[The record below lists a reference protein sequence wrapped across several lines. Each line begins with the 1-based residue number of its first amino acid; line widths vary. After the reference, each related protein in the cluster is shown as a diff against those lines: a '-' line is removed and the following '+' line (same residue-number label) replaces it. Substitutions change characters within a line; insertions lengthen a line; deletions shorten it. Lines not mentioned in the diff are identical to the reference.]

1 MVRITR
7 SVKRWV
13 LIPLSV
19 LLALAL
25 VAGGIGTWSVVRA
38 FPQVDGEIAV
48 PGLESAVTVYR
59 DGNGIPQIYADTA
72 EDLFKAQGFVHAQDR
87 FWQMHFNRMT
97 TSGRLAEMFGE
108 EQVETDVYLR
118 TMGWRRVAEQE
129 YDLLRPETRAYLDAY
144 ADGVNA
150 YLAGRDGGE
159 LGLEFSVLAALAPDH
174 EVEAWTPTDSLAWL
188 KAMAWDLR
196 GNMED
201 EIERASLLASGLD
214 RGQVEELYPDYPE
227 DDHPPIVDG
236 GNGGDGGT
244 GKGGAG
250 EGDGRED
257 EPDDAL
263 APAAP
268 LFQGVG
274 AGLESV
280 PSLLGPSGP
289 GLGSNSWV
297 VSGDHTASGLPVL
310 ANDPHLGPQM
320 PSVWYQTGLHCTS
333 TGPQCPFD
341 VTGFSFAGLPGIV
354 IGHNADI
361 AWGFTN
367 LGPDVADLYLERI
380 EDGAAVVDG
389 EREPL
394 ETREETV
401 RVAGGEPVG
410 FTVRSTRHGPV
421 LSDAEAALDL
431 RGIGG
436 APPVDA
442 DGEPVDEAQDGPGP
456 GADGDGYAVSLSWTA
471 LTPGTT
477 ADAVFSMSTASD
489 FGEFRDAARSFEVPA
504 QNLIYADTSGTI
516 GYQAPGAIPVR
527 GEGDG
532 RWPAPGWDSSYDW
545 EGFIDFD
552 DLPSVRD
559 PESGFIVTANQAAA
573 GSDYPH
579 FLTEDWDYGYR
590 AARINELLEEE
601 IDSGTELTPEDMVRL
616 QMDTANLGA
625 REVVPHLVDLH
636 LESAPQEGADPAVAQ
651 ALLADWDMD
660 QDADSAGAAF
670 YNAVWNRLLD
680 LTFDEL
686 PEEYPM
692 DGSSRGWLVMSRL
705 LDDPDSPWWEGEEVS
720 GRDAVI
726 AEAMRQ
732 AAAELS
738 ERFGPDPSE
747 WRWGAMHTLTPTHPS
762 LGTSGIGPVEW
773 LFNGPPVE
781 TSGGSS
787 TVNAT
792 GWDRTEGYEVTW
804 VPSMRMAVDMA
815 DLDTARWIDLTGPSG
830 HAFHPDRGSQTE
842 DWAAG
847 GTVPMPFTREAVEKA
862 AENTL
867 VLTP

>member
-7 SVKRWV
+7 PIRRWV

-25 VAGGIGTWSVVRA
+25 VAGGIGFWAVQRA
-38 FPQVDGEIAV
+38 FPQVDGELAV
-48 PGLESAVTVYR
+48 PGLENEVTVYR

-72 EDLFKAQGFVHAQDR
+72 EDLFKAQGYVHAQDR

-129 YDLLRPETRAYLDAY
+129 YDLLEPETRAYLDAY

-174 EVEAWTPTDSLAWL
+174 GVEEWTPTDSLAWL

-227 DDHPPIVDG
+227 DEHPPIVDG
-236 GNGGDGGT
+236 DGEDGDGGGDG
-244 GKGGAG
+244 
-250 EGDGRED
+250 EGREEDGAD
-257 EPDDAL
+257 ESL

-268 LFQGVG
+268 LLQDVG

-280 PSLLGPSGP
+280 PSLLGPAGP

-320 PSVWYQTGLHCTS
+320 PSVWYQTGLHCTDP
-333 TGPQCPFD
+333 GEACPFD

-380 EDGAAVVDG
+380 EDGAAIVDG
-389 EREPL
+389 GLEPL

-401 RVAGGEPVG
+401 QVAGGEPVDV
-410 FTVRSTRHGPV
+410 TVRSTRHGPV

-431 RGIGG
+431 RGFGE

-442 DGEPVDEAQDGPGP
+442 DGEQVERAGAKPEDG
-456 GADGDGYAVSLSWTA
+456 GYAVSLSWTA

-477 ADAVFSMSTASD
+477 ADAIFSMSSASD
-489 FGEFRDAARSFEVPA
+489 FEEFRDAARSFEVPA

-516 GYQAPGAIPVR
+516 GYQAPGTIPVR
-527 GEGDG
+527 GKGDG

-559 PESGFIVTANQAAA
+559 PESGVIVTANQAAA

-590 AARINELLEEE
+590 AARIHELLQEE
-601 IDSGTELTPEDMVRL
+601 IDAGTQLTPEDMVRL
-616 QMDTANLGA
+616 QMDNANLGA
-625 REVVPHLVDLH
+625 REVVPYLVDLH
-636 LESAPQEGADPAVAQ
+636 LGSPPEEGADPAAAQ

-660 QDADSAGAAF
+660 QDADSAAAAF
-670 YNAVWNRLLD
+670 YNAVWSRMLD

-705 LDDPDSPWWEGEEVS
+705 LEDPDSPWWEGEEAD
-720 GRDAVI
+720 GRDAVL
-726 AEAMRQ
+726 AEAMRR

-738 ERFGPDPSE
+738 ERFGDDPSE

-773 LFNGPPVE
+773 VFNGSPVE

-792 GWDRTEGYEVTW
+792 GWDHTEGYAVTW

-815 DLDTARWIDLTGPSG
+815 DPDTARWIDLTGPSG
-830 HAFHPDRGSQTE
+830 HAFHPDRGSQT
-842 DWAAG
+842 DAWAAG
-847 GTVPMPFTREAVEKA
+847 ETVPMPFTREAVEKA